1 MPDALTLL
9 ADRAGGWRR
18 VLTLGIGA
26 GAIAL
31 ILLVSRWASAP
42 TWVPVVSNAP
52 LESTGQITDQLDQAG
67 IAYRL
72 ERGGLDIM
80 VSATDVARARVA
92 LARTGI
98 PGGGRPGMEIFDK
111 PAYAMTDFT
120 QRINYR
126 RALEG
131 ELERTI
137 GRMKGVASAQVHLAI
152 QETSSFRSASQ
163 PREASVVLKL
173 SGGETPGPDVVRG
186 IAQLVASSV
195 DGLASENVSV
205 LDDRGRLLSAA
216 GEPGS
221 ALGLTSRQLVAQQEV
236 EDRLRQKAEGIV
248 GQIVGSG
255 NARVQVSATLNFDQ
269 LQRTVEN
276 VDPERSVA
284 ATEQKAEIVPGA
296 QGGAGSSNTATTYEN
311 SRSTEVF
318 SSSVGTIERL
328 TVAVLINARPD
339 SGQRAPEPGDL
350 SRVETLV
357 RSAVGFD
364 STRGDQVSVVSIPFA
379 ASVLPAP
386 DVEPPVS
393 MMQTV
398 RENQSVI
405 IRVVA
410 VLLAFI
416 LGLLTL
422 RASRTTA
429 TSTVRREP
437 DKLPAGAAP
446 PSPAPRTGA
455 VPLAAPEAAPPPP
468 RMLPEPT
475 AIQTSADARNR
486 VGATVSQQPE
496 VAARVARA
504 WMREG

>member
-1 MPDALTLL
+1 MPDALTLF
-9 ADRAGGWRR
+9 ANRAGGWRR
-18 VLTLGIGA
+18 LVTLAVGLGA
-26 GAIAL
+26 VAIV
-31 ILLVSRWASAP
+31 LLVSQWASAP

-67 IAYRL
+67 IPYKL

-80 VSATDVARARVA
+80 VSATDIARARVA

-137 GRMKGVASAQVHLAI
+137 GKMKGVASAQVHLAI
-152 QETSSFRSASQ
+152 QETSTFRAASQ

-173 SGGETPGPDVVRG
+173 QGGQTPGADVVRG

-195 DGLASENVSV
+195 DGISSENVTV
-205 LDDRGRLLSAA
+205 LDDAGRLLNAA
-216 GEPGS
+216 SEPGS
-221 ALGLTSRQLVAQQEV
+221 TLGLTSRQLTAQQEV
-236 EDRLRQKAEGIV
+236 EERLKLKAEEIV
-248 GQIVGSG
+248 GQVVGIG

-269 LQRTVEN
+269 LQRTIQS

-318 SSSVGTIERL
+318 SSSVGTIKRL
-328 TVAVLINARPD
+328 TVAVLVNARAD
-339 SGQRAPEPGDL
+339 SGQPARTPEDL
-350 SRVETLV
+350 ARVETLV
-357 RSAVGFD
+357 RSAVGYD
-364 STRGDQVSVVSIPFA
+364 STRGDQVSVVSVPFA
-379 ASVLPAP
+379 VAALPVPAP
-386 DVEPPVS
+386 EPPTS
-393 MMQTV
+393 AIQTV
-398 RENQSVI
+398 RDNQSLIV
-405 IRVVA
+405 RVAA
-410 VLLAFI
+410 VLFAFI
-416 LGLLTL
+416 LGLIAL
-422 RASRTTA
+422 RAARPVGGRSTA
-429 TSTVRREP
+429 RSPEQLTA
-437 DKLPAGAAP
+437 PAPSGAPRVAAP
-446 PSPAPRTGA
+446 VAA
-455 VPLAAPEAAPPPP
+455 QAAPEPAPTP
-468 RMLPEPT
+468 RMLPEIAAMQANAET
-475 AIQTSADARNR
+475 KHR
-486 VGATVSQQPE
+486 VGATVNQQPD
-496 VAARVARA
+496 VAAKLVRA